1 MYYLRDIASL
11 IIKENI
17 MEKTINY
24 QCKVELNIDP
34 SSDIEKLEESLSR
47 HIAKWIDEQTE
58 EVAEEHRV
66 GNFYQTVFL
75 PRYDEE

>member
-1 MYYLRDIASL
+1 
-11 IIKENI
+11 